1 MNECLLRVVATA
13 CGGRIQ
19 LHNRWLCFLA
29 RSEYYFDAEVRIS
42 KGLFNGIRGNLRS
55 GTNMDGFP
63 TSQELSCF
71 F

>member
-19 LHNRWLCFLA
+19 LHNRWLYFLA

-42 KGLFNGIRGNLRS
+42 KGLFNDIRGNL
-55 GTNMDGFP
+55 GPVP
-63 TSQELSCF
+63 TDDLTTQFRHAEL
-71 F
+71 